1 MQHAAYVQ
9 GMTVSTNVLLEFS
22 KHKEALG
29 AGGIGIKRIT
39 ILMLNKQLLFVR
51 NGLIWPRVSQ

>member
-9 GMTVSTNVLLEFS
+9 GMTVLTNILSEFS

-29 AGGIGIKRIT
+29 AGGLGMKIIT
-39 ILMLNKQLLFVR
+39 LLMLNKYLMTVG
-51 NGLIWPRVSQ
+51 NGLIWPRAGQ